1 MRRRTHHATR
11 REANKEDKGGQ
22 MKGTSQRPGHTVSHQ
37 GGHSFKA
44 SRTATVVNCS
54 GSKGTGC
61 KRDKPLYMATKEDA
75 EAMKLRDKAKG
86 HKSQSHKPA
95 PNKLKHSYYTPPIK
109 KPQSNCGTR
118 HGCSHASRAF
128 PRTGLF
134 LCLANGSIPTPNGMV
149 SSWKHGTTSKRRR
162 IGEFQT

>member
-22 MKGTSQRPGHTVSHQ
+22 MQGTSQRPGHTVSHQ

-44 SRTATVVNCS
+44 SKTATVLFGEQGHRMQTRQTLVH
-54 GSKGTGC
+54 GSKRRCGSYET
-61 KRDKPLYMATKEDA
+61 P
-75 EAMKLRDKAKG
+75 DKAKG
-86 HKSQSHKPA
+86 HKSQRHKPA

-109 KPQSNCGTR
+109 KPQPNCGTR

-134 LCLANGSIPTPNGMV
+134 LCLANGSTPTPNGMA
-149 SSWKHGTTSKRRR
+149 SSWKHGTTSKKRR